1 MSTAS
6 IALSRAKVK
15 ELYIRIE
22 NVEQK
27 LINSPYKD
35 KIVVLTGTLDT
46 MSRDEAKQKLNN
58 LGAKVSSSVSKNTDY
73 LIVGDQPGSKTKKEK
88 NLQKEKNQIFSNF
101 LLIFFSLGH

>member
-1 MSTAS
+1 MSDKKF
-6 IALSRAKVK
+6 INIRGLFPKK
-15 ELYIRIE
+15 IPELTF
-22 NVEQK
+22 EQK

-73 LIVGDQPGSKTKKEK
+73 VIVGEQPDPRCC
-88 NLQKEKNQIFSNF
+88 
-101 LLIFFSLGH
+101 HP

>member
-1 MSTAS
+1 M
-6 IALSRAKVK
+6 LK
-15 ELYIRIE
+15 ELLNYIRIE

-73 LIVGDQPGSKTKKEK
+73 VIVGEQPGSKAKKA
-88 NLQKEKNQIFSNF
+88 KELKIPIINENEWVEI
-101 LLIFFSLGH
+101 IKTIDV